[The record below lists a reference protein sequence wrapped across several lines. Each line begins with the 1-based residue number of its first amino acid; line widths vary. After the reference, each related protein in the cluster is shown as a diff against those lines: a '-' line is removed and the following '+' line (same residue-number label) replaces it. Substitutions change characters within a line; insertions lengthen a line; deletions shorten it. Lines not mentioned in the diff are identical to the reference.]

1 MENNI
6 ININKIAKKIIS
18 RSQMVKKCSIDE
30 NNICKGYISV
40 SIFLNQFTYNFK
52 GLKNDVLD
60 FVDDVNKQLININI
74 SNVNQDDI
82 KLDIDENGLLKFI
95 YEFKEEI
102 TDQQKQKIR
111 QFQWIVNDVS

>member
-1 MENNI
+1 MEDNI

-18 RSQMVKKCSIDE
+18 RSQMIKKCSINK
-30 NNICKGYISV
+30 NNILKGYVSV
-40 SIFLNQFTYNFK
+40 SIFLSQFTYNFK
-52 GLKNDVLD
+52 GLKNDIYE
-60 FVDDVNKQLININI
+60 FINDVNRQLVNINI

-111 QFQWIVNDVS
+111 QFQWVVNDVS